1 MLRQGVGVNAIG
13 DAGPAVRE
21 LLVGEDVALLARR
34 DVRRAYAV
42 VLASAMM
49 SSTMSSM
56 GRGPRA
62 VRGAEV
68 RRRSLPLQACRY
80 ITRRSCQDRGGPW
93 LTAALELVTRLCA
106 YIPTARPHGPPRG
119 AGRPKA
125 AMTQPCSS
133 GLGQFPKQNTRVIV
147 HLQWAGSLAVDSNQS
162 QSSKELTNQG
172 WFFFHWRSVV
182 K

>member
-1 MLRQGVGVNAIG
+1 MPRQGVGVNAIG
-13 DAGPAVRE
+13 DAGPAVLE
-21 LLVGEDVALLARR
+21 LLVGEDVVLLARR
-34 DVRRAYAV
+34 NVRRAYVV

-119 AGRPKA
+119 AERPKA

-133 GLGQFPKQNTRVIV
+133 GLGQSLPKQNCSYGPPFGVCHRVSYDTS
-147 HLQWAGSLAVDSNQS
+147 A
-162 QSSKELTNQG
+162 K
-172 WFFFHWRSVV
+172 SVWETV
-182 K
+182 ICVLDPNPES